1 MYECIFFNFYTS
13 SCWQMNAPFS
23 PWSLFSSQGYGAGK
37 AETLWPLQGLRFEP
51 EGSGRARPG
60 GSGSFCKG
68 AFPTAALS
76 SGRGSS
82 GSCAF
87 LPRFPLS
94 KHLELLSNAAQ
105 ADRNSRFALRTSNWK
120 ATEGIAAYWEDQK
133 GDTKHKRRQRSGDHS
148 PSHTAT
154 PSQDPG
160 TQAEDLVPKPGD
172 SSGLRH

>member
-1 MYECIFFNFYTS
+1 MYERIFFNFYTS
-13 SCWQMNAPFS
+13 SCWQMNVPFS
-23 PWSLFSSQGYGAGK
+23 PWSLFSSRGYGAGK

-105 ADRNSRFALRTSNWK
+105 ADRNSRFALRTSLF
-120 ATEGIAAYWEDQK
+120 AHQTEKQPRESQPIERIKKVTQS
-133 GDTKHKRRQRSGDHS
+133 TKEGKEAEIIRRPTQQRR
-148 PSHTAT
+148 
-154 PSQDPG
+154 
-160 TQAEDLVPKPGD
+160 
-172 SSGLRH
+172 LRTRGPRRRI